1 MSIVC
6 IGECMLELSGQVGTA
21 ARLAF
26 GGDVLNTAVYL
37 ARLGLAPAFL
47 TAVGED
53 PYSEELLAC
62 WRAEGISTQLVVRC
76 PGKLPGLYAIRT
88 DIRGER
94 RFYYWRSDSAAR
106 ALFSSANVDAALDAA
121 GRASLLY
128 LSGITLSLYPKLER
142 TRLIEIAH
150 RVRERGGEVAFDPN
164 FRPACWPSPEAA
176 REAIMELAPCVSVA
190 LPTLTDETALWGD
203 RTAEA
208 AAAHW
213 LALGAREVVVKLGAE
228 GAWLSGAGVSEHV
241 PAIRIV
247 VRDSTGAGDA
257 FNAGYLA
264 ARSRSAAPR
273 TAASFAHELAAIV
286 VQHPGAIAPADA
298 TRALCET
305 SGRQR
310 S

>member
-1 MSIVC
+1 MIIVC
-6 IGECMLELSGQVGTA
+6 IGECMLELSGRMGTA
-21 ARLAF
+21 ARLGY
-26 GGDVLNTAVYL
+26 GGDVLNTTVYL

-47 TAVGED
+47 TALGED

-62 WRAEGISTQLVVRC
+62 WRAEGVSTQLVVRS
-76 PGKLPGLYAIRT
+76 PSKLPGLYAIRT
-88 DIRGER
+88 DPAGER

-106 ALFSSANVDAALDAA
+106 ALFSSAGVDAALAVA
-121 GRASLLY
+121 ERARLLY

-142 TRLIEIAH
+142 ARLVELAR
-150 RVRERGGEVAFDPN
+150 RVREQGGDVAFDPN
-164 FRPACWPSPEAA
+164 FRPGCWPSPEAA
-176 REAIMELAPCVSVA
+176 REAITELAPYVSVA
-190 LPTLTDETALWGD
+190 LPTLSDEAALWGD

-247 VRDSTGAGDA
+247 VRDSTAAGDA
-257 FNAGYLA
+257 FDAGYLA
-264 ARSRSAAPR
+264 ARLRSTSPR

-286 VQHPGAIAPADA
+286 VQHRGAIAPVDA